1 MGWLRDRRVLAALG
15 AAYVVGLAVLV
26 VGPWGWT
33 LNRMTVAL
41 YVRFRYDWP
50 IAPRPMGPSGA
61 LRAAAQRRALRAAG
75 RTPGWLLHRAGLWWV
90 TAVAALG
97 SAVMKGS
104 PQWAWLAREGGW
116 PDVVA
121 NTLGALIGAARSVF
135 SHDADR
141 DGRRSGS
148 STSSVTSASVAPDI
162 AAAAAMSCS
171 IVPPS
176 ARASHTTHPDPSSR
190 MGGPPGTRVR

>member
-15 AAYVVGLAVLV
+15 AAYVVVLAVLV

-50 IAPRPMGPSGA
+50 IAPDWA
-61 LRAAAQRRALRAAG
+61 LPEHYGLLLNVVLFVPLAALLALVTGRA
-75 RTPGWLLHRAGLWWV
+75 WWWV

-97 SAVMKGS
+97 SAVIELT
-104 PQWAWLAREGGW
+104 QWAWLAREGGW

-121 NTLGALIGAARSVF
+121 NTLGALIGAGAVSLLARRGSRR
-135 SHDADR
+135 A
-141 DGRRSGS
+141 GRSGS
-148 STSSVTSASVAPDI
+148 P
-162 AAAAAMSCS
+162 
-171 IVPPS
+171 
-176 ARASHTTHPDPSSR
+176 RR
-190 MGGPPGTRVR
+190 R